1 MSLEQMFLTWMFDTK
16 IAIEVDSSIWKIGV
30 VIEVCTFDV
39 AGVVV
44 VVVDFGDGD
53 GDVVDSS
60 IEGCCYCCGKLG
72 GRVVVGDDRVL
83 TFVLLLVSWW

>member
-1 MSLEQMFLTWMFDTK
+1 LGTK

-44 VVVDFGDGD
+44 AVVDFGD

-72 GRVVVGDDRVL
+72 GRDAVGDDSVL
-83 TFVLLLVSWW
+83 DFVLLLVSWW